1 MSVPTL
7 KAVMLAH
14 HIKED
19 GSCNIKIRLTHNRKV
34 KYIPTTEYA
43 RKGDY
48 TKDLTLKNNALIK
61 RLSTLIERIQGVISG
76 LDYFVVQSMDVG
88 KLYDYIVR
96 TLSMQ
101 EPFLLD
107 FFQWGEKVA
116 ATKPK
121 YSGANY
127 RSALHSFARFL
138 DRETIDISEITS
150 SMLRS
155 FEAYLV
161 EKHGQNARAVS
172 LYTSSL
178 ASIHN
183 AARKKFNNEELDEVR
198 IKNPYDYY
206 KPPKQKPAK
215 KYSIPKSTIQKL
227 IDVRGSLSDLHRLA
241 VNVFLLSFCMMGTNL
256 PDLYEAQREKDII
269 LYNRMKTR
277 KRRHDNAEMRIRM
290 EPICK
295 CIFDDMLDTTG
306 ERAFMLHKQ
315 YTFYKSV
322 ADKANDRLKE
332 VAAIL
337 GVKPFTMK
345 AARHTWPTIAYSI
358 GIPETLINDC
368 MCHVD
373 SNMAMTDIYINK
385 DWSVMWEANKK
396 VLAQFNW
403 K

>member
-107 FFQWGEKVA
+107 FFEWGEKVV

-127 RSALHSFARFL
+127 RTALHSFARFL
-138 DRETIDISEITS
+138 ERETIDISEITS

-155 FEAYLV
+155 FEAYLI

-215 KYSIPKSTIQKL
+215 KYSIPKTTIQKL
-227 IDVRGSLSDLHRLA
+227 IDIRGSLSDLHRLA
-241 VNVFLLSFCMMGTNL
+241 VNVFLLSFCMMGTNV

-306 ERAFMLHKQ
+306 ERAFMLHNQ

-373 SNMAMTDIYINK
+373 SNMAMTDIYIKK

-396 VLAQFNW
+396 VLEKFNW